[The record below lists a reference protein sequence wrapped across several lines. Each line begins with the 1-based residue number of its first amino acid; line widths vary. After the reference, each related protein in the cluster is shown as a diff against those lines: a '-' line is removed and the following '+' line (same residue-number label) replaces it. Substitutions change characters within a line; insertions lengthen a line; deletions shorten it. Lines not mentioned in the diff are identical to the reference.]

1 MPAFRAEQV
10 RNSTNRRVGFSGRQL
25 GGLDSCPSARRIVKV
40 TRSSFGHALQS
51 FSSPHDDIP
60 WPSRDHRRSAGGTAP
75 APARGGWPGP
85 PPGPLR
91 IGPSKPMRRRRSAR
105 RTLQAAIWHRPSA
118 MYRSVDRL
126 PRSGPDGL
134 QHKGPRCHAASQ
146 PAAIRPSASTTTN
159 RMERYARRPPGRPV
173 MPLATASRSKGR
185 YFTRRRALVNPPGA
199 PGFVGIAICPG
210 YFASYWHAGATDL
223 GPAQEG
229 PSCTNSGP

>member
-1 MPAFRAEQV
+1 MSHAPPLHVRGSADTAGPRLTVGEAPRELRMMLCGVRGVGDAPRRGGCQPAA
-10 RNSTNRRVGFSGRQL
+10 
-25 GGLDSCPSARRIVKV
+25 DSQWPARPPAW
-40 TRSSFGHALQS
+40 SCLYDA
-51 FSSPHDDIP
+51 
-60 WPSRDHRRSAGGTAP
+60 AP